1 MESLGLSLEDADILA
16 NSLLESMNLIK
27 IDIEKVEF
35 ILQSLNKK
43 YKNTEKEYLDIFEF
57 TTEAKEIKLEKKE
70 LLLSALELDKILF
83 LERQKKKIEKLEKVL
98 ITK

>member
-1 MESLGLSLEDADILA
+1 MENWSLSLENADILA
-16 NSLLESMNLIK
+16 NSLLKSMNLIK
-27 IDIEKVEF
+27 IDIE
-35 ILQSLNKK
+35 SLNKK

-57 TTEAKEIKLEKKE
+57 TTEAKEIELEKKE
-70 LLLSALELDKILF
+70 LLLSALELDKVLF

>member
-35 ILQSLNKK
+35 ILESLNKK
-43 YKNTEKEYLDIFEF
+43 YKNTEKEYLKIFEF
-57 TTEAKEIKLEKKE
+57 TTEAKEIELEKKE
-70 LLLSALELDKILF
+70 QLLSALELDKILF
-83 LERQKKKIEKLEKVL
+83 LERQKKKLENS
-98 ITK
+98 

>member
-1 MESLGLSLEDADILA
+1 MENWSLSLEDADILA

-35 ILQSLNKK
+35 ILESLNKK
-43 YKNTEKEYLDIFEF
+43 YKNTEKEYLKIFEF
-57 TTEAKEIKLEKKE
+57 TTEAKEIELVKKE
-70 LLLSALELDKILF
+70 QLLSALELDKVLF
-83 LERQKKKIEKLEKVL
+83 LERQKKKLLL